1 VRKKCGQKA
10 NAFFSKFATPV
21 TGANA
26 SFVDPFAINAVAIA
40 PIIDLGEHIY
50 VPNLAGLPASIAS
63 SACQGMPKP
72 YRIPYNID
80 ADQSSTKDRA
90 LRRAAASTTR

>member
-1 VRKKCGQKA
+1 MSPLGQKA
-10 NAFFSKFATPV
+10 KFSRRADVFRC
-21 TGANA
+21 
-26 SFVDPFAINAVAIA
+26 S
-40 PIIDLGEHIY
+40 
-50 VPNLAGLPASIAS
+50 PNSRHSVRDVRQHLAGLPASIAS

-90 LRRAAASTTR
+90 LRRAAASTIR